1 MKRRTFLGAALAA
14 PLAARLPAGAAGR
27 GEARTADGLEVVVIG
42 AGVFGGWTALDLVR
56 RGARVTL
63 VDGWGPGNSRAS
75 SGGETRVIR
84 AAYSDPL
91 YTRLAQRALAL
102 WIENERAFGQRLYH
116 RAGLLFMAGAQ
127 GREFL
132 AAATRNLAAA
142 SIPHETLAPDA
153 IARRWPQIAVA
164 GIDEAVFEPD
174 AGYLLARRSCAVVAE
189 AFVAAG
195 GRHVRMQARPGA
207 FSNGKMPSLQLE
219 DASVLGADT
228 FVFACGPWLATLF
241 PDVLGEVLSATR
253 QEVLFFGAPAG
264 KRDYDEGR
272 LPIWADIGDRLW
284 YGIPGNEDRGFKIAD
299 DSRGPPFD
307 PTDGERR
314 LSDAGLVSARAYLAR
329 RFPGLAKAPLVD
341 ARVCQYEQTAD
352 SNFIVDRHPGAT
364 NVWLVGG
371 GSGHGFKHGPALGE
385 HVVQRLLGEA
395 LEEPKFSLAQR
406 GKAVSG

>member
-1 MKRRTFLGAALAA
+1 MRRRTFLGAALAA
-14 PLAARLPAGAAGR
+14 PLAARLSAAAAAPAGGQAAR
-27 GEARTADGLEVVVIG
+27 DLEAVVIG
-42 AGVFGGWTALDLVR
+42 AGAFGGWTALDLVR

-75 SGGETRVIR
+75 SGGDTRVIR

-91 YTRLAQRALAL
+91 YTRMAQRALAL
-102 WIENERAFGQRLYH
+102 WLENERAFGTRLYH
-116 RAGLLFMAGAQ
+116 RAGLLFMTGAQ

-142 SIPHETLAPDA
+142 SIPHETLEPAA
-153 IARRWPQIAVA
+153 IARRWPQIAVD
-164 GIDEAVFEPD
+164 GVEEAVFEPD
-174 AGYLLARRSCAVVAE
+174 AGYLLARRSCAVVAD

-207 FSNGKMPSLQLE
+207 IANGKLSALRLE
-219 DASVLGADT
+219 DGSALGADA
-228 FVFACGPWLATLF
+228 FVFACGPWLPTLF
-241 PDVLGEVLSATR
+241 PDVLGDLLSATR

-264 KRDYDEGR
+264 EREFDEGR

-284 YGIPGNEDRGFKIAD
+284 YGIPGNEDRGFKVAD

-307 PTDGERR
+307 PTNGERR
-314 LSDAGLVSARAYLAR
+314 VSDAGIASARAYLAR
-329 RFPGLAKAPLVD
+329 RFPGLARAPLVD
-341 ARVCQYEQTAD
+341 ARVCQYEQTASAD
-352 SNFIVDRHPGAT
+352 FIVDRHPDAA

-385 HVVQRLLGEA
+385 HVAQRVLEEA
-395 LEEPKFSLAQR
+395 PVEPKFALAQHAGR
-406 GKAVSG
+406 